1 MKKKITLTSVFAI
14 FLSIAATILMSC
26 LIFVHQSNQ
35 KLEKEIKNYLHI
47 ASQLYNGENEKEVMD
62 YFHSFSIYIAI
73 FSEDGDLIQENQSSN
88 ENITLSSPEMMQL
101 GECFYRYSNVLN
113 AQSVY
118 VACKDGN
125 DYICMALPQSNFSKT
140 ITALVFYCAILFILL
155 TIITY
160 FVDNYFY
167 NQSILPL
174 QKAILQMNIFTGKK
188 EHVETNDL
196 DLLTLKLN
204 EIETIMHQK
213 FYQIEQEKKESA
225 AIIEKM
231 NQGFILLDEQLN
243 VIMMNSM
250 VEFYFKVTKKEVLNK
265 NYIYLI
271 RDSKLNQAIL
281 DCHQNKKDSKIEL
294 NFQERHFVIFIQSL
308 SNRIGVFVLDDTMK
322 YKIAQ
327 SKQDFFANASHE
339 LKSPLTAIIGYQQM
353 IQQGIIETK
362 EEIVEA
368 TEKTLKEAQRMNQMV
383 VDMLE
388 LSRLESEIVEV
399 SEKIDLK
406 QAITNA
412 IELLTINAKKKKITF
427 DLDLE
432 SFYFTMSEKDASH
445 LIMNLIDNAIKYGN
459 EFGTIKISIS
469 NKNHT
474 IKIEDDGI
482 GIAKKHQER
491 IFERFYQVDKDRS
504 KNSGGTGL
512 GLAIVKHICVK
523 YNIEIRLKSQLGKG
537 TSIQLILN

>member
-1 MKKKITLTSVFAI
+1 MKKKITLTSVFTI

-155 TIITY
+155 TITTY

-213 FYQIEQEKKESA
+213 FNQIEQEKKESA

-523 YNIEIRLKSQLGKG
+523 YNIGIRLKSQLGKG
-537 TSIQLILN
+537 TSIQLIFN

>member
-73 FSEDGDLIQENQSSN
+73 FSEDGDLIQENQASN

-155 TIITY
+155 TITTY

-188 EHVETNDL
+188 EHIETNDL

-213 FYQIEQEKKESA
+213 FNQIEQEKKESA

-537 TSIQLILN
+537 TSIQLIFN

>member
-155 TIITY
+155 TITTY

-213 FYQIEQEKKESA
+213 FNQIEQEKKESA
-225 AIIEKM
+225 TIIEKM

-243 VIMMNSM
+243 VVMMNSM

-294 NFQERHFVIFIQSL
+294 NFQERHFVVFIQSL

-504 KNSGGTGL
+504 KNSGSTGL

-537 TSIQLILN
+537 TSIQLIFN

>member
-1 MKKKITLTSVFAI
+1 MKKKITLTSVFTI

-35 KLEKEIKNYLHI
+35 KLENEIKNYLHI

-155 TIITY
+155 TITTY

-213 FYQIEQEKKESA
+213 FNQIEQEKKESA

-250 VEFYFKVTKKEVLNK
+250 VEFYFKVTKQEVLNK

-294 NFQERHFVIFIQSL
+294 NFQERHFVVFIQSL

-537 TSIQLILN
+537 TSIQLIFN

>member
-1 MKKKITLTSVFAI
+1 MKKKITLTSVFTI

-155 TIITY
+155 TITTY

-188 EHVETNDL
+188 EHIETNDL

-213 FYQIEQEKKESA
+213 FNQIEQEKKESA

-537 TSIQLILN
+537 TSIQLIFN

>member
-155 TIITY
+155 TITTY

-213 FYQIEQEKKESA
+213 FNQIEQEKKESA

-250 VEFYFKVTKKEVLNK
+250 VEFYFKVTKKEVLDK

-294 NFQERHFVIFIQSL
+294 NFQERHFVVFIQSL

-537 TSIQLILN
+537 TSIQLIFN

>member
-155 TIITY
+155 TITTY

-213 FYQIEQEKKESA
+213 FNQIEQEKKESA

-243 VIMMNSM
+243 VVMMNSM

-474 IKIEDDGI
+474 IKIEDNGI

-537 TSIQLILN
+537 TSIQLIFN